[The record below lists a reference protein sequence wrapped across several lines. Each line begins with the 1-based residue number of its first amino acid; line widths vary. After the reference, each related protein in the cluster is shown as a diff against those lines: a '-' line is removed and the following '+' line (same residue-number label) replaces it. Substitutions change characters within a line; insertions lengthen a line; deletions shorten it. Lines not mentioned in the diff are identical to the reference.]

1 MWLQRATGPVDGIN
15 MYPICNAVAY
25 SACIKDVG
33 SHGCPEDKR
42 SNSAFKKSR
51 CGEGGRCG

>member
-1 MWLQRATGPVDGIN
+1 MH
-15 MYPICNAVAY
+15 PICNAVAY